1 MRVLLNVVGML
12 QHLVGVPGLLI
23 FALYKFSDDEDGGGV
38 RGGLRVGTGDGWV
51 EKLSIV
57 PWDNF
62 LTFSTPMFQLCE
74 GFCSLLV
81 IQAVGQ
87 ISRWLVNRNRSDTW
101 MVWDIF
107 LRESLLRE
115 VLMIWAGG
123 FLRFHSWLCLVL
135 SFPRPSTSFG
145 E

>member
-23 FALYKFSDDEDGGGV
+23 FALYKFSDDDDGGG
-38 RGGLRVGTGDGWV
+38 GGHGRLRVGAGDGWI
-51 EKLSIV
+51 ERLSIV

-101 MVWDIF
+101 MVWNMSMGEIF
-107 LRESLLRE
+107 LRWGR
-115 VLMIWAGG
+115 
-123 FLRFHSWLCLVL
+123 C
-135 SFPRPSTSFG
+135 
-145 E
+145 

>member
-23 FALYKFSDDEDGGGV
+23 LALYKFSDDDDG
-38 RGGLRVGTGDGWV
+38 GGLRVGTEDGWV
-51 EKLSIV
+51 EKLGIV
-57 PWDNF
+57 PWGNF
-62 LTFSTPMFQLCE
+62 LTFSTPVFQLCE

-101 MVWDIF
+101 MVWDISMGNYSTGGSVDD
-107 LRESLLRE
+107 LGLLR
-115 VLMIWAGG
+115 L
-123 FLRFHSWLCLVL
+123 HY
-135 SFPRPSTSFG
+135 
-145 E
+145 